1 MSYWHNVV
9 WGIIFVHFRKKSTD
23 VSLKMED
30 LTMTL
35 ARISNQ
41 FPRLF
46 DRFLEGDLLDWSNRN
61 FSMTN
66 TTLPSVNIKENP
78 EGFEVEV
85 AAPGFTREEF
95 SIELNNNILTVSS
108 EKKVEN
114 ETKENE
120 NFTRREFSYQSFCR
134 SFTLPAVVNSEQITA
149 RYENGILRIT
159 IPKRE
164 EAKSKPARQI
174 EIS

>member
-1 MSYWHNVV
+1 
-9 WGIIFVHFRKKSTD
+9 
-23 VSLKMED
+23 
-30 LTMTL
+30 MTL
-35 ARISNQ
+35 TRFSNQ

-46 DRFLEGDLLDWSNRN
+46 DRFIEGDLFDWTNRN
-61 FSMTN
+61 YSNTN
-66 TTLPSVNIKENP
+66 TTLPSVNIKESQ
-78 EGFEVEV
+78 EEFQVEV
-85 AAPGFTREEF
+85 AAPGFSRDEF
-95 SIELNNNILTVSS
+95 KIEVNNNVLTVSS

-134 SFTLPAVVNSEQITA
+134 SFTLPSIVNNEAIA
-149 RYENGILRIT
+149 AKYDNGILTIS

-164 EAKSKPARQI
+164 EAKPKPARQI